1 MKMPICF
8 FRFHCQTKTE
18 WNVHGLVSN
27 NCDSAQV
34 MAASNAGAFRRAR
47 ISSTWIP
54 RQIRNIIACSQ
65 TLYFFLKGF
74 IDRQRKEVVVG
85 EEKKQTFYVFLSR
98 APRSALRARFARE
111 LADVFEKNEKK
122 NKTTSLYRL
131 GIYSQRGTKNTGP
144 VQKLSP

>member
-54 RQIRNIIACSQ
+54 RQIRNIIVCSQ
-65 TLYFFLKGF
+65 TLYFLFKEF

-85 EEKKQTFYVFLSR
+85 EEKNRRSIFFFLALLALRSLRSR
-98 APRSALRARFARE
+98 ARRCFR
-111 LADVFEKNEKK
+111 KNEKK
-122 NKTTSLYRL
+122 NKTTSVYSCTSAKLRL
-131 GIYSQRGTKNTGP
+131 SQTTRPK
-144 VQKLSP
+144 QSHWSR